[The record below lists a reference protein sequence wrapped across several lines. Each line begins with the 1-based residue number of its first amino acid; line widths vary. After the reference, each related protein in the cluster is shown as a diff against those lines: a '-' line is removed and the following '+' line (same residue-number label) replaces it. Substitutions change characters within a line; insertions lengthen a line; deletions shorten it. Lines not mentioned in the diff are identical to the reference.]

1 MYIFA
6 CISSTVGGFEAYLP
20 TLTRLACPSLQ
31 AAMWKE
37 AQQSVRMNLEY
48 FSLFRFLGPCHHYS
62 YMGAR
67 VMSHVQ
73 IHDHRSRGIQ
83 KVPTRCRLHS
93 RASLSSSTHLRALF
107 VITIVHFFFVGFN
120 ISIFVARGCG
130 THPSGD
136 GARGMEDVRAR
147 GRMYIEPA
155 DPKKKTRPRVRI
167 RYRTSVLLIRRSR
180 NKLAH
185 VVQTSTIPTIS
196 QIESIM
202 SQTLENAF
210 TSTYVLRAMAMVMQ
224 VLHRIFGTFS
234 VQVGVRRSRIDPPT
248 PHPLFLKLFPSFLLF
263 FYPFIYV
270 STFRLWSDQI
280 RVKGWRRTEAYRSG
294 GREARAAYEQNT
306 MLI

>member
-1 MYIFA
+1 MQAAFA
-6 CISSTVGGFEAYLP
+6 CLSELIY
-20 TLTRLACPSLQ
+20 PSPS
-31 AAMWKE
+31 A
-37 AQQSVRMNLEY
+37 VRHHHRS
-48 FSLFRFLGPCHHYS
+48 FLFR
-62 YMGAR
+62 R
-67 VMSHVQ
+67 VQ
-73 IHDHRSRGIQ
+73 YLNLRG
-83 KVPTRCRLHS
+83 S
-93 RASLSSSTHLRALF
+93 GMWNASQWRWSEK
-107 VITIVHFFFVGFN
+107 
-120 ISIFVARGCG
+120 
-130 THPSGD
+130 D
-136 GARGMEDVRAR
+136 GGRTRAR

-167 RYRTSVLLIRRSR
+167 RYCTSVLLIRRSR

-248 PHPLFLKLFPSFLLF
+248 PHPLFFNCFLLSFFF